1 MLRVLVDRAI
11 LFISILVFVACQKAL
26 KPSFSI
32 KVQKS
37 NVESAELLNSFSMG
51 VPLAQY
57 TNLFSHS
64 QDKAPSI
71 MSMSPNDISDFD
83 CMGVMFGYLSNVN
96 RGSCTSKSLSSTSR
110 VIPVAEVAGL
120 FSFLSTQE
128 QVVKFNEVLSGEEI
142 ELNVVGFQKPTA
154 AQSCVTIDSQF
165 APENLGYS
173 KAYILASKV
182 VNTGST
188 QDVLINTG
196 FYGAATNEYI
206 DECDATI
213 IDKQPETAN
222 LLTNIAA
229 YYPLNSIDT
238 IINNNNNNSY
248 TLEVDDVSNNNE
260 NMNSTNGS
268 QYGGGVI
275 GNYLEFDNSNSNI
288 GPNAKNQNLGNPTVG
303 EDLSFSIW
311 LKANSASQ
319 TQNVSVLSKIAT
331 SGSNHDGFIF
341 GFNGSSYPSICHMY
355 GTNHQVYVFNSNAS
369 CYFSD
374 SVWHHFVLKMD
385 SSSNTSSTKVEIY
398 QDNNSCGVSNLSN
411 VPSSSTGG
419 ILYVNKALGFC
430 SVSMSSEYN
439 AGIDEFGI
447 WKRLLSPFEI
457 DKLYN
462 SGSGLAFSNFT
473 N

>member
-1 MLRVLVDRAI
+1 MLKVYFQRAI
-11 LFISILVFVACQKAL
+11 LLVGLLVFVACQKAL

-37 NVESAELLNSFSMG
+37 NVESAALLNSFSMG
-51 VPLAQY
+51 LPVAQF
-57 TNLFSHS
+57 TNLFSLPE
-64 QDKAPSI
+64 DKAPSI

-96 RGSCTSKSLSSTSR
+96 RGSCMSKSLSSASR
-110 VIPVAEVAGL
+110 IIPVAEVAGL
-120 FSFLSTQE
+120 YSFVNTQE
-128 QVVKFNEVLSGEEI
+128 QVVNFNEVLSGEEI

-154 AQSCVTIDSQF
+154 AQTCVTIDSQF
-165 APENLGYS
+165 APEDLGYS

-182 VNTGST
+182 VNTGSS
-188 QDVLINTG
+188 QDVLLNTG

-206 DECDATI
+206 DECDASI

-229 YYPLNSIDT
+229 YYPMDALSG
-238 IINNNNNNSY
+238 SGPY
-248 TLEVDDVSNNNE
+248 DVEDVTGNNE
-260 NMNSTNGS
+260 NMNSTNGTLNS
-268 QYGGGVI
+268 SGVI
-275 GNYLEFDNSNSNI
+275 NDFLAYDNANI

-311 LKANSASQ
+311 LKAGSVSQ
-319 TQNVSVLSKIAT
+319 TQDVSVLTKVAT

-341 GFNGSSYPSICHMY
+341 GFNSSSYPSICHTY

-369 CYFSD
+369 CYFTD

-385 SSSNTSSTKVEIY
+385 SSTNTSSTKIEIY

-411 VPSSSTGG
+411 VPTSSTGG
-419 ILYVNKALGFC
+419 TLYVNRAFGFC
-430 SVSMSSEYN
+430 SVSMSTDYD
-439 AGIDEFGI
+439 GGMDEFGI
-447 WKRLLSPFEI
+447 WKRLLTPFEI
-457 DKLYN
+457 QKLYN